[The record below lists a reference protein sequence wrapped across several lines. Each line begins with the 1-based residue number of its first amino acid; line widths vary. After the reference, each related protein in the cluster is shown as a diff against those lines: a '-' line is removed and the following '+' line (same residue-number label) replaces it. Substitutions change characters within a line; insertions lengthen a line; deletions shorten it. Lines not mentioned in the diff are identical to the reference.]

1 MRPSGTN
8 IFQHFHASFFFHS
21 VRSHATVSNMQ
32 MSEWMSEWMSVR
44 MSIWMSVWMY
54 EWQISKFT
62 QQFQSQTLY
71 LSSCE
76 RIWSH
81 QATKL
86 LSLHFSQAKKRER
99 WKRDATKRR
108 RRGVLLHCIRNSLSI
123 GFRLRKMENWIWLA
137 NARFFIAKNE
147 NRWKLWDNKKNAVDT
162 RSILE

>member
-8 IFQHFHASFFFHS
+8 IFQHFHASFFFLS

-32 MSEWMSEWMSVR
+32 MSEWMSVR

-81 QATKL
+81 PSCSRCRQRRWERDGQKR
-86 LSLHFSQAKKRER
+86 KRER
-99 WKRDATKRR
+99 EEEIHSSAALHPQFSFNWLSPEENGKLDLACKLAIFHCQKRKQVKIVRQKCSR
-108 RRGVLLHCIRNSLSI
+108 YSI
-123 GFRLRKMENWIWLA
+123 
-137 NARFFIAKNE
+137 
-147 NRWKLWDNKKNAVDT
+147 DT